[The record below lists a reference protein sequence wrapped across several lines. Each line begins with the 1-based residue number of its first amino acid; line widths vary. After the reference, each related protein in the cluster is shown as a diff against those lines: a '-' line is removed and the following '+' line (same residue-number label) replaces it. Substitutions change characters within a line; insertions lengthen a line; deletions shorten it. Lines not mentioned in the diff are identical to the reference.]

1 MGKKLHAEFSEV
13 IFKKLDEWKNVDDE
27 GFHVNLVDAFW
38 LMHID
43 FEHFM
48 NHLRPTPTDKKRNA
62 SVFREDIVAI
72 KAKIIEH
79 YSKLFETDFQNYT
92 GNLLDEIYSDIF
104 FDRNKIFEKLPD
116 LSNVDAESSL
126 LSDSELL
133 SKIVALAGEIKSLV
147 KAVEDFQSKHGQAL
161 QIEKPFSSLSGIKK
175 LNVSLTDA
183 KLNGKVK
190 QDLQIILERIV
201 RSQAQIKAL
210 TLNCN
215 ESEFNAAIKSC
226 AERIDRSN
234 ELSGYWKKYLTLL
247 YYPIAGSFNHEII
260 LVFLFGKVDWSKA
273 GKYIKIV
280 VERHEKFFL
289 SIYNELKEFYPHTDA
304 LLDIGTNICPRAV
317 TSKYYHPLPE
327 FSPPDEPRAILFKL
341 KKLINLYEFYCK
353 AQKISPLKCVR
364 AAMNV
369 YKNILIET
377 RFTEFH
383 YAPMWSDLPSY
394 IMNLFGLTQ
403 SDLAKILG
411 IGNHNVTREKA
422 KGTLIEN
429 HDWFWQAATGF
440 TYTYVLG
447 ETTIPFYGKMNS
459 DSARYTVLPVS
470 VMAYAEMFLN
480 YIDALTDYRK
490 KIKANPDISKSEFS
504 LNEERTKNLSEKVQI
519 LMNAIQEKRLFLNE
533 FQNQR
538 EKFQGAGENDST
550 NMREAEN
557 LLQDNLIAL
566 MAICVNLLNHPAFD
580 YRAIPTPEKIQQ
592 VREKFERAKL
602 KRNEAFD
609 LDEADKKIEKLK
621 LEHQNLEKKLEKLPR
636 VCWQNRTK
644 KNISNSLIK

>member
-1 MGKKLHAEFSEV
+1 
-13 IFKKLDEWKNVDDE
+13 
-27 GFHVNLVDAFW
+27 
-38 LMHID
+38 MHID
-43 FEHFM
+43 FEHLM
-48 NHLRPTPTDKKRNA
+48 NHLRPTPTDKKRIP
-62 SVFREDIVAI
+62 SSFREDIAII

-92 GNLLDEIYSDIF
+92 ENLIDEIYSDIF
-104 FDRNKIFEKLPD
+104 FDKNNLFEKLPD
-116 LSNVDAESSL
+116 LSNVDAENSL
-126 LSDSELL
+126 PPDSDLL
-133 SKIVALAGEIKSLV
+133 SKIVALVDEVKSLL

-161 QIEKPFSSLSGIKK
+161 QINKPVSSLSAIKNLK
-175 LNVSLTDA
+175 VSLTNT
-183 KLNGKVK
+183 KLSGKEK
-190 QDLQIILERIV
+190 QDLQIISERIFHL
-201 RSQAQIKAL
+201 QAQIKAL
-210 TLNCN
+210 KLNCN

-226 AERIDRSN
+226 DERIDRSS
-234 ELSGYWKKYLTLL
+234 ELSRYLKKYLTLL
-247 YYPIAGSFNHEII
+247 YYPINGSFNHEII

-273 GKYIKIV
+273 GKYLKIV

-289 SIYNELKEFYPHTDA
+289 SIYNELKAFYPNIDA

-317 TSKYYHPLPE
+317 TDKYYHQLPE

-369 YKNILIET
+369 YKNILVET

-490 KIKANPDISKSEFS
+490 KIKANPDISKSKFS

-592 VREKFERAKL
+592 AREKFERAKL

-621 LEHQNLEKKLEKLPR
+621 LEHQNLEKKLEKLP
-636 VCWQNRTK
+636 K
-644 KNISNSLIK
+644 KQHELLKKLKQYLSALK

>member
-1 MGKKLHAEFSEV
+1 MGKKLHDEFSEI
-13 IFKKLDEWKNVDDE
+13 IFKKLDEWKNVYDE

-48 NHLRPTPTDKKRNA
+48 NHLRPIPTDKKRNA
-62 SVFREDIVAI
+62 SAFREDIAAI

-92 GNLLDEIYSDIF
+92 ENLLDEIYSDIF

-116 LSNVDAESSL
+116 LSNVDTESSL
-126 LSDSELL
+126 SSDSELL

-161 QIEKPFSSLSGIKK
+161 QINKPVLSLSGIKK

-183 KLNGKVK
+183 KLNGI
-190 QDLQIILERIV
+190 QTISDRTIRL
-201 RSQAQIKAL
+201 QAQIKAL

-226 AERIDRSN
+226 AERIDRSS
-234 ELSGYWKKYLTLL
+234 ELSGYLKKYLTLL
-247 YYPIAGSFNHEII
+247 FYPIDGSFNHEII

-273 GKYIKIV
+273 GTYLKFL

-289 SIYNELKEFYPHTDA
+289 NIYSELKDFYPNTDA

-317 TSKYYHPLPE
+317 TDEYYHQLPE

-369 YKNILIET
+369 YKNILVET

-383 YAPMWSDLPSY
+383 YAHMWSDLPSY

-490 KIKANPDISKSEFS
+490 KIKTNPDISKSKFS

-538 EKFQGAGENDST
+538 EKFQCASENDST

-592 VREKFERAKL
+592 AREKFERAKL

-621 LEHQNLEKKLEKLPR
+621 LEHQNLEKKLEKLP
-636 VCWQNRTK
+636 K
-644 KNISNSLIK
+644 KQHELLKKLEQYLSALK

>member
-1 MGKKLHAEFSEV
+1 MKKKLHDEFSEI
-13 IFKKLDEWKNVDDE
+13 IFKKLDEWKNVGNE
-27 GFHVNLVDAFW
+27 GFHVNLIDAFW
-38 LMHID
+38 LMHLD

-62 SVFREDIVAI
+62 SAFREDIAAI

-92 GNLLDEIYSDIF
+92 ENFLDGIYSDIF

-126 LSDSELL
+126 PPELL

-161 QIEKPFSSLSGIKK
+161 QINKPVLSLSGIKK
-175 LNVSLTDA
+175 LKVSLTDA
-183 KLNGKVK
+183 KLNWI
-190 QDLQIILERIV
+190 QTISDRTIRL
-201 RSQAQIKAL
+201 QAQIKAL

-226 AERIDRSN
+226 DERTDRN
-234 ELSGYWKKYLTLL
+234 GELSNCLKKYLTLL
-247 YYPIAGSFNHEII
+247 YYLIDGSFNHEII

-273 GKYIKIV
+273 GKYLKFV

-289 SIYNELKEFYPHTDA
+289 SIYNELKAFYPHTDA

-327 FSPPDEPRAILFKL
+327 FSPLDEPRAILFKL

-369 YKNILIET
+369 YKNILVET

-394 IMNLFGLTQ
+394 IMNLFGLNQ

-429 HDWFWQAATGF
+429 YDWFWQAATGF

-480 YIDALTDYRK
+480 YIDVLTDYRK
-490 KIKANPDISKSEFS
+490 KIKANPDISKSKFS

-538 EKFQGAGENDST
+538 ENFNVPVK
-550 NMREAEN
+550 M
-557 LLQDNLIAL
+557 
-566 MAICVNLLNHPAFD
+566 
-580 YRAIPTPEKIQQ
+580 IQQ
-592 VREKFERAKL
+592 ICEKQ
-602 KRNEAFD
+602 
-609 LDEADKKIEKLK
+609 KIYCK
-621 LEHQNLEKKLEKLPR
+621 
-636 VCWQNRTK
+636 
-644 KNISNSLIK
+644 II